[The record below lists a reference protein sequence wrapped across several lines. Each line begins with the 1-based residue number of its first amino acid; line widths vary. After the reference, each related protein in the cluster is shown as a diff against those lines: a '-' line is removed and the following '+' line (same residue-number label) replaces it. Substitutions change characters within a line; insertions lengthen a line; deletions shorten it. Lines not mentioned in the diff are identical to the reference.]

1 MITLEMQWIVKLLD
15 AYINERAI
23 ELPVSFPYAK
33 LYKAAKAHSVVPI
46 IFQELHK
53 LNVDGVKP
61 SGEIQEIF
69 RKSYISA
76 VYLSSLQDFGVEE
89 FGEKLAEQGIE
100 YIPVKGYVIKK
111 LYPEPELR
119 TMSDIDFLIR
129 EEDRIKVDEILK
141 NLGYHREGLG
151 SNVWTYKRGMVTFEV
166 HINLAGKKYW
176 NDVDYIE
183 YFSKLF
189 QKSRLIEGKTERH
202 LTRED
207 HFLFLCFHLAKH
219 LCSTG
224 AGIRMILDI
233 ALYVKHYQKQ
243 MDWDYIWQEADK
255 LKLKDFIENLIF
267 ICKQWFHIET
277 TVFFK
282 KMEIQTQSLFEEYV
296 LSGGVFGFE
305 RDDSI
310 RRLRKGIREEGSNGK
325 FLVKIRALLYMAFPD
340 RKHMKDFLP
349 ALEKHSVLLPVAWV
363 KRWGMGIHNKE
374 KVKKSLENFNKNVDV
389 AKGQWDLLK
398 RIGL

>member
-1 MITLEMQWIVKLLD
+1 MVTLEMQWMVKLLD
-15 AYINERAI
+15 AYINEKDI
-23 ELPVSFPYAK
+23 ELPASLPYEK

-46 IFQELHK
+46 IFQK
-53 LNVDGVKP
+53 LFTLDSDRAKV
-61 SGEIQEIF
+61 SGEIQETF

-76 VYLSSLQDFGVEE
+76 AYLSSLQDFSVAE
-89 FGEKLAEQGIE
+89 FGEKLAEHGIE
-100 YIPVKGYVIKK
+100 YVPVKGYVIKK

-129 EEDRIKVDEILK
+129 EEDRIKIDEILK
-141 NLGYHREGLG
+141 NLGYQREGLG
-151 SNVWTYKRGMVTFEV
+151 SNVWTYKRGVVAFEV
-166 HINLAGKKYW
+166 HINLAGQKYW

-189 QKSRLIEGKTERH
+189 QKSRAIDGKTERH
-202 LTRED
+202 LTLED

-255 LKLKDFIENLIF
+255 LKLKEFIENLLF

-277 TVFFK
+277 TVSSK
-282 KMEIQTQSLFEEYV
+282 KMENQTHILFEEYI

-310 RRLRKGIREEGSNGK
+310 RRLRKGIREAGSNGK
-325 FLVKIRALLYMAFPD
+325 LLVKIRALLYLAFPD

-349 ALEKHSVLLPVAWV
+349 ALEKYPVLLPVAWV

-374 KVKKSLENFNKNVDV
+374 RVKRSLENFNENVDA
-389 AKGQWDLLK
+389 AKWQWELLK

>member
-166 HINLAGKKYW
+166 HINLAGKK
-176 NDVDYIE
+176 
-183 YFSKLF
+183 
-189 QKSRLIEGKTERH
+189 
-202 LTRED
+202 
-207 HFLFLCFHLAKH
+207 
-219 LCSTG
+219 
-224 AGIRMILDI
+224 
-233 ALYVKHYQKQ
+233 
-243 MDWDYIWQEADK
+243 
-255 LKLKDFIENLIF
+255 
-267 ICKQWFHIET
+267 
-277 TVFFK
+277 
-282 KMEIQTQSLFEEYV
+282 V
-296 LSGGVFGFE
+296 LE
-305 RDDSI
+305 
-310 RRLRKGIREEGSNGK
+310 
-325 FLVKIRALLYMAFPD
+325 
-340 RKHMKDFLP
+340 
-349 ALEKHSVLLPVAWV
+349 
-363 KRWGMGIHNKE
+363 
-374 KVKKSLENFNKNVDV
+374 
-389 AKGQWDLLK
+389 
-398 RIGL
+398 